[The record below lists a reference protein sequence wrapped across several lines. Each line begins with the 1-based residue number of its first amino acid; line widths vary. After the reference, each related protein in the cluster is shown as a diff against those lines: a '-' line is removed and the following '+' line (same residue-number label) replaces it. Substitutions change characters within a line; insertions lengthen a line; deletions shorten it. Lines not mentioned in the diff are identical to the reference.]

1 MSDALYHER
10 ILAHDRA
17 PHHHGALPG
26 ATHTATIDNPL
37 CGDVVTVH
45 AIVEDGAI
53 AAIAFEGRGCALSR
67 AAASMMTDRVLGA
80 RVTEA
85 VSLAAM
91 FQAFVAEPL
100 DAPVAGELGELDAFR
115 GVRGVRSRRSCATLA
130 WRALVG
136 AIR

>member
-26 ATHTATIDNPL
+26 ATHEATIDNPL
-37 CGDVVTVH
+37 CGDTVTVRV
-45 AIVEDGAI
+45 IVEGDEI
-53 AAIAFEGRGCALSR
+53 RAIAFEARGCALSR

-80 RVTEA
+80 ALADAR
-85 VSLAAM
+85 SLGERFA
-91 FQAFVAEPL
+91 AFVAEPL
-100 DAPVAGELGELDAFR
+100 DAPVAEELGELDAFR
-115 GVRGVRSRRSCATLA
+115 GVRGVRSRRTCATLP
-130 WRALVG
+130 WRALAA